1 MTPELA
7 LEATIDKILASTE
20 KEILS
25 GTRSVFDGSLQRLD
39 DSVKVLEGE
48 YNRIISD
55 GNREADKISRQI
67 IGSADL
73 DARNKQLLTVE
84 DAVAQVFSQ
93 ATEKIAGAKRDKEYE
108 KLIATMLKETV
119 EILGTPKITI
129 FTNDKDRDV
138 VQSALSKFPEAD
150 LSGDTFECLG
160 GIMAKSQDGTMTF
173 DNTIDARMKHLK
185 PLIRKEIASKF
196 GVGD

>member
-20 KEILS
+20 KEIIS
-25 GTRSVFDGSLQRLD
+25 GTRSVFDNSLQRLD
-39 DSVKVLEGE
+39 DSAKMLEEE

-73 DARNKQLLTVE
+73 DARNKQLLAVE
-84 DAVAQVFSQ
+84 DAVARVLSQ
-93 ATEKIAGAKRDKEYE
+93 AVDGIANAERDKEYE
-108 KLIATMLKETV
+108 NLVRTMLKEAV
-119 EILGTPKITI
+119 EILGTPKIII
-129 FTNDKDRDV
+129 FTNDKDRAV
-138 VQSALSKFPEAD
+138 VQSVLSEFPEAD
-150 LSGDTFECLG
+150 LSGDAFECLG
-160 GIMAKSQDGTMTF
+160 GIIAKSKDGTMTF

>member
-7 LEATIDKILASTE
+7 LEATIDKILVSTE

-25 GTRSVFDGSLQRLD
+25 GTRSVFDNSLQRLD
-39 DSVKVLEGE
+39 DSAKMLEGE

-67 IGSADL
+67 VGSADL

-84 DAVAQVFSQ
+84 NAVAQVLSQ
-93 ATEKIAGAKRDKEYE
+93 AVDKIANAERDKAYE
-108 KLIATMLKETV
+108 DLIRTMLKEAV

-129 FTNDKDRDV
+129 FTNDKDRV
-138 VQSALSKFPEAD
+138 VTQSVLSEFPEAD
-150 LSGDTFECLG
+150 ISSDTFECLG

>member
-20 KEILS
+20 QEILS
-25 GTRSVFDGSLQRLD
+25 GTRSVFDSSLQRLD
-39 DSVKVLEGE
+39 DSATVLEGE

-73 DARNKQLLTVE
+73 DARNKQLLAIE
-84 DAVAQVFSQ
+84 NAVAQVFSQ
-93 ATEKIAGAKRDKEYE
+93 AIEKIAGAKRDKKYE

-119 EILGTPKITI
+119 EILGTTNITI
-129 FTNDKDRDV
+129 FTNDKDRAV
-138 VQSALSKFPEAD
+138 VQSALSEFPEAD

>member
-1 MTPELA
+1 MTSELV
-7 LEATIDKILASTE
+7 LESTIDKILTSTE
-20 KEILS
+20 KAIIS
-25 GTRSVFDGSLQRLD
+25 DTKSVFDNSLQRLD
-39 DSVKVLEGE
+39 DSATMLEGE
-48 YNRIISD
+48 YNRIIAD

-73 DARNKQLLTVE
+73 DARNKQLLAVE
-84 DAVAQVFSQ
+84 DAVVRVFSE
-93 ATEKIAGAKRDKEYE
+93 AVDKIAGAERGKEYE
-108 KLIATMLKETV
+108 NLIRTMLKEAV

-138 VQSALSKFPEAD
+138 VQSALSEFSGAN
-150 LSGDTFECLG
+150 LSGDVFECMG

-173 DNTIDARMKHLK
+173 DNTIDARIKHLK

-196 GVGD
+196 GVED

>member
-20 KEILS
+20 KEIIS
-25 GTRSVFDGSLQRLD
+25 GTRSVFDNSLQRLD
-39 DSVKVLEGE
+39 DSAKMLEGE

-73 DARNKQLLTVE
+73 DARNKQLLAVE
-84 DAVAQVFSQ
+84 DAVVRVLSQ
-93 ATEKIAGAKRDKEYE
+93 AVDGIANAKRDKEYE
-108 KLIATMLKETV
+108 NLVRTMLKEAV

-129 FTNDKDRDV
+129 FTNDKDRAV
-138 VQSALSKFPEAD
+138 VQSVLSEFPEAD
-150 LSGDTFECLG
+150 LSGDAFECLG
-160 GIMAKSQDGTMTF
+160 GIIAKSKDDTMTF